1 MVLTSFADRLRAL
14 VSALYGAL
22 LPLLSWRNWLLAARV
37 FWGAGQRYSRGA
49 GISHGAAVA
58 FFTALSLAP
67 LLVVATKVMVLLLSR
82 DAVQQQLLG
91 YMSSWLGP
99 QETQFLA
106 ELIQRALNTQ
116 YDLSL
121 ENRTAWIALV
131 TTLIGATAVFIE
143 LRTALLGMATQ
154 PTETFSLW
162 GLLKVRILAAA
173 IVIGA
178 SFLLSVALLLQT
190 ASQMLVGWLST
201 RVELLVPVV
210 QLADLLLGLFFI
222 GLVFALLIRALSG
235 LGMSKRHAAIAG
247 GVGAILFMLGRY
259 AIGWYIAHSATQS
272 ALGAAGSLTVIL
284 IWVYWTS
291 QIFLFS
297 GAIGIELTER
307 SRPEPAP
314 AAAESAVEPA
324 ATADPQSSTS
334 VPEEPAHD
342 DVRDN
347 AQPESANRPAPA

>member
-1 MVLTSFADRLRAL
+1 MSASLTVISFAQRLQLALRAL
-14 VSALYGAL
+14 VMTL
-22 LPLLSWRNWLLAARV
+22 LPLLSWRNWLWALQV
-37 FWGAGQRYSRGA
+37 LWGASQRFSRGA

-121 ENRTAWIALV
+121 ENRTAWIALA

-143 LRTALLGMATQ
+143 LRTALQGMATH
-154 PTETFSLW
+154 PTTAFSIW
-162 GLLKVRILAAA
+162 GLLKVRILAAG

-190 ASQMLVGWLST
+190 ASQILVSWLST
-201 RVELLVPVV
+201 RFELLVPVV
-210 QLADLLLGLFFI
+210 QVADVVLGLFFI

-235 LGMSKRHAAIAG
+235 LGMSKRHAAMAG
-247 GVGAILFMLGRY
+247 GVGALLFMLGRY

-297 GAIGIELTER
+297 GAVGIELTER
-307 SRPEPAP
+307 ALPPQPAP
-314 AAAESAVEPA
+314 VSEPESNLQAAK
-324 ATADPQSSTS
+324 DI
-334 VPEEPAHD
+334 AHD
-342 DVRDN
+342 DIAPDDVSSPAAHR
-347 AQPESANRPAPA
+347 SAPT